1 MSLPN
6 YLLEAFENIPTD
18 RAINV
23 LMRHSARFSI
33 QSDAEVFTAQLTPE
47 GEELAQKF
55 GAWIDKKFTIGKIV
69 TSPINRC
76 IETGKFLAK
85 GAGNGRVIFPEP
97 VLSHP
102 NEYGE
107 YDGMDDYLVTGNWPV
122 RIRQI
127 ADILFPDEQSE
138 HMNFFITHD
147 TVLALMAAFWLDL
160 DIRGP
165 QDWPQF
171 LEPMFFWKN
180 GEKLVI
186 SFRGNEFYVS

>member
-1 MSLPN
+1 MTLPN

-23 LMRHSARFSI
+23 LMRHSARFPI

-47 GEELAQKF
+47 GEELALKF
-55 GAWIDKKFTIGKIV
+55 GAWIDKRFKIGKIL

-85 GAGNGRVIFPEP
+85 GAGNGRIIFPEP

-107 YDGMDDYLVTGNWPV
+107 YDGMDDYLLSGNWPV

-127 ADILFPDEQSE
+127 ADILFPDEQTE

-160 DIRGP
+160 DIRAP
-165 QDWPQF
+165 RDWPQF

-180 GEKLVI
+180 EENMII
-186 SFRGNEFYVS
+186 SFRGNEFLVS